1 MKLYYTVDKEI
12 HIIYIQ
18 DLKKNEGLTYK
29 GHQYAINAL
38 IDVNDKYFAS
48 ADSFEIIIWN

>member
-12 HIIYIQ
+12 HIIYIE